1 LLTVGTTLTST
12 AKHTQYNNFNLRIK
26 PNHYNNHCHSNEG
39 NIMGKLSNKSGIE
52 HIISGARTRSNNRS
66 YSAAVM
72 VQNVRL
78 KKAALRQL

>member
-1 LLTVGTTLTST
+1 
-12 AKHTQYNNFNLRIK
+12 
-26 PNHYNNHCHSNEG
+26 
-39 NIMGKLSNKSGIE
+39 MGKLSNKSGIE